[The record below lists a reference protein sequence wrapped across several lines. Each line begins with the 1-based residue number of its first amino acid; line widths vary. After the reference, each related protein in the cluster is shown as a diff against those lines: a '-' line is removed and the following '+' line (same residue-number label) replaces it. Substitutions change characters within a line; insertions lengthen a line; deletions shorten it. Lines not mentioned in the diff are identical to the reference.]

1 MKTKLTIEDV
11 KSKIVSET
19 FTTLPSGKTI
29 ICELILKNGFS
40 VRGESSVVDI
50 SNFIQDIGEQIAR
63 DNAIDK
69 IWQIEGYLLQQKL
82 FEKDGGE

>member
-1 MKTKLTIEDV
+1 MKTKLTIEDI

-50 SNFIQDIGEQIAR
+50 NNFVQDIGEQIAG